1 MCDEKEKEVET
12 PYVFTRY
19 ETLLA
24 DFWADVEN
32 WRW

>member
-1 MCDEKEKEVET
+1 VGDVEA
-12 PYVFTRY
+12 PYVFTNC